1 MAFLSKWRVLGHL
14 AAALLMTLAIACS
27 GGGGSNPPPP
37 PPLEGRLQVFNDGNL
52 TLRSLFV
59 TPSNSSTWGVDQL
72 APSYLLP
79 GESLTL
85 TRLYPQ
91 SYDVQARFADGSWD
105 TVYDVRIQDGVT
117 TVLGMKDTGN
127 GAVAVFN
134 NSGLTIRELY
144 LTPANASTWGPNQ
157 ADLPLYAGQSFTL
170 TGVAPGAYDLR
181 AVFSNG
187 SFTDYKGFISVT
199 SGTVLNFT
207 VN

>member
-1 MAFLSKWRVLGHL
+1 MAFLSKWRVLGLL
-14 AAALLMTLAIACS
+14 ASVLLITLALACS
-27 GGGGSNPPPP
+27 GGGGNPP

-52 TLRSLFV
+52 TLRNLYV

-79 GESLTL
+79 TESLTL

-91 SYDVQARFADGSWD
+91 TYDVQARFSDGSWD
-105 TVYDVRIQDGVT
+105 TVYDVRVQDGVT

-127 GAVAVFN
+127 GAVAVIN
-134 NSGLTIRELY
+134 NSGFTIRGLY

-170 TGVAPGAYDLR
+170 TGVAPGTYDLR
-181 AVFSNG
+181 VVFSSG
-187 SFTDYKGFISVT
+187 SLVDYKGFSVT
-199 SGTVLNFT
+199 SGTVFT
-207 VN
+207 IQVN